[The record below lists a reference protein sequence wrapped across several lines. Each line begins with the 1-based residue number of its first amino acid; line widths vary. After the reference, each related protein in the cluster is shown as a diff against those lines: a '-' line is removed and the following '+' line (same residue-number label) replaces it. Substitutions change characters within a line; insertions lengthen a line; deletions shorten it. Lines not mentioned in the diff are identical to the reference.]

1 MCCGRASADGFTA
14 PAKESQAKCA
24 VLVKTKQSECT
35 SAAQSLQT
43 QVQTSVGVNDITN
56 PHQN

>member
-1 MCCGRASADGFTA
+1 
-14 PAKESQAKCA
+14 
-24 VLVKTKQSECT
+24 VKTKQSECT